1 MKSSGHIYVIDDDQS
16 IRDSLSIALRDS
28 GYEVMN
34 FSGAIDFLDRAV
46 VIGPAVILLDM
57 QMPDL
62 TGLELQ
68 ERLNKMGRSTPII
81 FISGQSHPKQIVE
94 SFRKGAINFIFKPF
108 NLGELVEAVRAAID
122 ADSSKEYS
130 NARSDKIKDLY
141 ASLTP
146 REKDVCDLLVK
157 GFLSKD
163 VADTLNISSATV
175 KIHKSR
181 VMKKMRVSSMQL
193 LVSCYIQSGIGI

>member
-1 MKSSGHIYVIDDDQS
+1 MNPLGHIYLIDDDQS
-16 IRDSLSIALRDS
+16 IRDSLVIALKDI
-28 GYEVMN
+28 GYEVTD
-34 FSGAIDFLDRAV
+34 FSSAIDFLNRAEV
-46 VIGPAVILLDM
+46 VAPAVILLDM

-68 ERLNKMGRSTPII
+68 ERLNKMGKTTPII

-108 NLGELVEAVRAAID
+108 NLDELVQAVKAAMD
-122 ADSSKEYS
+122 VDSSKTYS
-130 NARSDKIKDLY
+130 NSKNDRVKDLY

-181 VMKKMRVSSMQL
+181 VMKKMGVSSMQL
-193 LVSCYIQSGIGI
+193 LVSSYIQSGLGL

>member
-1 MKSSGHIYVIDDDQS
+1 MKPSGHIYLIDDDQS

-130 NARSDKIKDLY
+130 NARNDKIKDLY

>member
-1 MKSSGHIYVIDDDQS
+1 MNPLGHIYLIDDDQS
-16 IRDSLSIALRDS
+16 IRDSLVIALKDI
-28 GYEVMN
+28 GYEVTD
-34 FSGAIDFLDRAV
+34 FSSAIDFLNRAEV
-46 VIGPAVILLDM
+46 VAPAVILLDM

-68 ERLNKMGRSTPII
+68 ERLNKMGKTTPII

-108 NLGELVEAVRAAID
+108 NLDELVQAVKAAMD
-122 ADSSKEYS
+122 VDSSKTYS
-130 NARSDKIKDLY
+130 NFKNDRVKDLY

-181 VMKKMRVSSMQL
+181 VMKKMGVSSMQL
-193 LVSCYIQSGIGI
+193 LVSSYIQSGLGL

>member
-1 MKSSGHIYVIDDDQS
+1 MNPLGHIYLIDDDQS
-16 IRDSLSIALRDS
+16 IRDSLVIALMDI
-28 GYEVMN
+28 GYEVTD
-34 FSGAIDFLDRAV
+34 FSSAIDFLNRAEV
-46 VIGPAVILLDM
+46 VAPAVILLDM

-68 ERLNKMGRSTPII
+68 ERLNKMGKTTPII

-108 NLGELVEAVRAAID
+108 NLDELVQAVKAAMD
-122 ADSSKEYS
+122 VDSSKTYS
-130 NARSDKIKDLY
+130 NFKNDRVKDLY

-181 VMKKMRVSSMQL
+181 VMKKMGVSSMQL
-193 LVSCYIQSGIGI
+193 LVSSYIQSGLGL

>member
-1 MKSSGHIYVIDDDQS
+1 MKPSGHIYLIDDDQS